1 MFRSN
6 SVIEISDT
14 DEIIT
19 ISNRQELERMELELR
34 TERGRRNE
42 ISRAL
47 DESYTKISLEHSS
60 VTGTD
65 GSSDQSEHFSLKNEN
80 ILSNAYPSPDNELY
94 HEKKIKSPPSPPP
107 PTQPFT
113 YPLPN
118 HRSVS
123 ETIKSPSPD
132 SGIHDFA
139 ETCSPP
145 LSLQTNEDS
154 NTDIEE
160 EKEPKP
166 HISVLQTRDWA
177 ENGKELASL
186 RVASQGNDTFA
197 PGFTGSLKTNDS
209 ERPQEEIQDEDKVEK
224 VELPRQHA
232 LGKVLFSMSS
242 YRERD
247 DPKINHDKRQSLNLD
262 QFSQKLNSS
271 LASKQER
278 MKTSGSMVDIRLHNS
293 HAQTSHRASSGSLSE
308 QKQTD
313 LKVKANHSFSG
324 STSTLSHQS
333 FLTPRQQVPEE
344 KPIIYEVGGG
354 EEGRGVIK
362 QSVQVQSNPRYLA
375 PDLGSD
381 SRDKFKSRI
390 IEEFEARIRGLQ
402 LEKGEGNYGPGEITR
417 SQYARQSIQSDS
429 THQNAYSAVN
439 SGASYSLDRKGI
451 MGGVK
456 DRSRE
461 EMGYSL
467 DRVHRKQDRNSF
479 SVFVSDR
486 RALEENHYD
495 SPRSLLSKSSYTD
508 AIGSSQTLEKVK
520 SYSSPDED
528 RIDSGIK
535 SPVRKQ
541 YSGPPSIS
549 MGVWGEHSRGSVI
562 KIKEDRDIKQTQPV
576 EIKLNSSS
584 EGADTNPK
592 QVQQSKPI
600 LSSKIQINPSVIQNK
615 IPGNSVLSW
624 QSHTTNQT
632 LPRFQQKP
640 ELAAKPIEIRY
651 KDRTGVSKEI
661 IQDPKISV
669 ISASRRKSGAVAES
683 VQPQTSERRW
693 RDELVRDIDSME
705 KKILEKKISDSKI
718 SEKVDWDD
726 VVLRRSKDSS
736 SGDEKGFISHN
747 NLVQKRRS
755 QIEGDRVKH
764 EPAPWEKKLSHN
776 ANKIKDQVQVS

>member
-1 MFRSN
+1 LFRSN
-6 SVIEISDT
+6 SVVEISDT
-14 DEIIT
+14 DEFIT

-42 ISRAL
+42 ISQAL
-47 DESYTKISLEHSS
+47 DESYNKISLEHLS

-65 GSSDQSEHFSLKNEN
+65 ESSDHSEHFSLKNEN

-94 HEKKIKSPPSPPP
+94 HEKNKKSPPSPPP
-107 PTQPFT
+107 PTLAFT

-177 ENGKELASL
+177 ENGKELANL
-186 RVASQGNDTFA
+186 RVASQGNDSFA
-197 PGFTGSLKTNDS
+197 PGFKGSLKTNDS

-247 DPKINHDKRQSLNLD
+247 DHKINHDKRQSLNLD
-262 QFSQKLNSS
+262 LFSQKLNSS
-271 LASKQER
+271 LASKQEK

-293 HAQTSHRASSGSLSE
+293 QAQTSQSASSGSLSE

-313 LKVKANHSFSG
+313 LKVKANHSFNG

-333 FLTPRQQVPEE
+333 FSAPKQQVPEE
-344 KPIIYEVGGG
+344 KSIISEVGEGV
-354 EEGRGVIK
+354 EGRGVIK
-362 QSVQVQSNPRYLA
+362 QYVQVQSNPRYLA

-381 SRDKFKSRI
+381 SKDKFKSRI

-495 SPRSLLSKSSYTD
+495 SPRSLLSKSSYTE
-508 AIGSSQTLEKVK
+508 AIRS
-520 SYSSPDED
+520 
-528 RIDSGIK
+528 
-535 SPVRKQ
+535 
-541 YSGPPSIS
+541 
-549 MGVWGEHSRGSVI
+549 GVWGEHSRGSVI
-562 KIKEDRDIKQTQPV
+562 KIKDDRDIKQTQPI
-576 EIKLNSSS
+576 EIKLNSG
-584 EGADTNPK
+584 GAETNPK
-592 QVQQSKPI
+592 QAQQSKPI

-615 IPGNSVLSW
+615 IPGNSW
-624 QSHTTNQT
+624 QNHTTDQT
-632 LPRFQQKP
+632 LPRFRQKP

-669 ISASRRKSGAVAES
+669 ISASRRKSGAIVES
-683 VQPQTSERRW
+683 VQRQTSDRRG
-693 RDELVRDIDSME
+693 RNELVRDIDSME
-705 KKILEKKISDSKI
+705 KKNLERKISDSKM

-726 VVLRRSKDSS
+726 VVLRRSKDSSS

-764 EPAPWEKKLSHN
+764 EPAPWERKLSHN
-776 ANKIKDQVQVS
+776 SNKIKDQVQVS

>member
-6 SVIEISDT
+6 SVVEISDT
-14 DEIIT
+14 DEFIT

-42 ISRAL
+42 ISQAL
-47 DESYTKISLEHSS
+47 DESYNKISLEHLS

-65 GSSDQSEHFSLKNEN
+65 ESSDQSEHFSLKNEN
-80 ILSNAYPSPDNELY
+80 ILSNAYPSPHNELY
-94 HEKKIKSPPSPPP
+94 HEKNKKSPPSPPP
-107 PTQPFT
+107 PTLPFT

-177 ENGKELASL
+177 ENGKELATL
-186 RVASQGNDTFA
+186 RVASQGNDSFA
-197 PGFTGSLKTNDS
+197 PGFKGSLKTNDL

-262 QFSQKLNSS
+262 LFSQKLNSS

-293 HAQTSHRASSGSLSE
+293 HAHTSHSASSGSLSE

-313 LKVKANHSFSG
+313 LKVKANHSFNG

-333 FLTPRQQVPEE
+333 FSAPKQQVPEE
-344 KPIIYEVGGG
+344 KSIISEVGEGV
-354 EEGRGVIK
+354 EGRGVIK

-381 SRDKFKSRI
+381 SKDKFKSRI

-495 SPRSLLSKSSYTD
+495 SPRSLLSKSSYTE
-508 AIGSSQTLEKVK
+508 AIRSSQTLQEVK

-528 RIDSGIK
+528 RTESGIK

-562 KIKEDRDIKQTQPV
+562 KIKDDRDIKQTQPI

-584 EGADTNPK
+584 GGAETNPK

-600 LSSKIQINPSVIQNK
+600 LSSKIKINPSVIQNK
-615 IPGNSVLSW
+615 VPVNSW
-624 QSHTTNQT
+624 QNHTTDQT
-632 LPRFQQKP
+632 LPRFRQKP

-669 ISASRRKSGAVAES
+669 ISASRRKSGAIVES
-683 VQPQTSERRW
+683 VQPQTSDRRW

-705 KKILEKKISDSKI
+705 KKNLERKISDSNM

-726 VVLRRSKDSS
+726 VVLRRSKDSSS

-764 EPAPWEKKLSHN
+764 EPAPWERKLSHN
-776 ANKIKDQVQVS
+776 SNKIKDQVQVS